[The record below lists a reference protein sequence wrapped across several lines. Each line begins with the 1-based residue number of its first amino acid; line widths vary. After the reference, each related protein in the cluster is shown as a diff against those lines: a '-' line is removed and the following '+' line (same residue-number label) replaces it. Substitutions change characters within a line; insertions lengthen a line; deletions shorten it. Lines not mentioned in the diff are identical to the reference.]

1 MTRAARLLAKPLL
14 LATILAAGLA
24 GPGPAT
30 AETEPPSAPPPP
42 AAAAARPAPLSPYAL
57 LRTLQALQER
67 IAEGDLAAH
76 EAQRGL
82 IGAITGR
89 FAEAD
94 PAVWADPRNAR
105 AAIAFVLAGGPPQSL
120 SAILAATAGR
130 ADAFGADRT
139 MAQGALAFLQGR
151 EDEAQA
157 ALSPID
163 AMRVGGP
170 LGAQL
175 AMAQSALAVRESAA
189 EAMRL
194 LAVAR
199 LLAPGTLIEEAA
211 LRREI
216 FVAGQSGDVER
227 LEFLATQ
234 YMRRFRHSIYA
245 GNFRQRFAV
254 LLTALDFDGDLD
266 RFARLETLLERFDA
280 ESRRDIYLFFARHS
294 LIHGRTTVARRA
306 ATLAYD
312 LSAGGSDEEE
322 RAAFYAAA
330 SQVATERYA
339 LAADALADLD
349 PARLSP
355 PDVLLL
361 EAVLDLAIRIG
372 APLPLAT
379 PDEAVA
385 EAVVAEEEVVAE
397 EAAAEEEADPQAEIA
412 ADVAPDEAAPAPD
425 TPLAF
430 EPPAPTPVMRRA
442 EAALASIDLLLTEHA
457 R

>member
-1 MTRAARLLAKPLL
+1 MTRAARLLAT
-14 LATILAAGLA
+14 TILAAGLA
-24 GPGPAT
+24 CAGPAS
-30 AETEPPSAPPPP
+30 AETEPASEPP
-42 AAAAARPAPLSPYAL
+42 APAAETRPAPLPPYAL
-57 LRTLQALQER
+57 VRTLQALQER
-67 IAEGDLAAH
+67 IAEGDVAAH

-82 IGAITGR
+82 IAAIAGR

-94 PAVWADPRNAR
+94 RTVWADPRNAR

-120 SAILAATAGR
+120 SAVLAATAGDE
-130 ADAFGADRT
+130 DAFGADRT

-151 EDEAQA
+151 EDEARA

-163 AMRVGGP
+163 ALEVGGP

-234 YMRRFRHSIYA
+234 YMRRFRHSVYA

-294 LIHGRTTVARRA
+294 LIHGRTAVARRA

-349 PARLSP
+349 PGRLP
-355 PDVLLL
+355 PQDVLLL

-372 APLPLAT
+372 EPLPLA
-379 PDEAVA
+379 DAEAEEAIAGEDVAAAEDGEPPVAIVA
-385 EAVVAEEEVVAE
+385 EA
-397 EAAAEEEADPQAEIA
+397 
-412 ADVAPDEAAPAPD
+412 APVEPAP
-425 TPLAF
+425 TP
-430 EPPAPTPVMRRA
+430 EPPPAFDPPEPTPVMRRA